1 MTGTHRLLSLDVFRG
16 ITVAGMILVNNPGS
30 WSHIYPPLGHAEWN
44 GWTPTDLVFPFF
56 LFIVGV
62 AITYS
67 LGGKVASGI
76 SRLAIIKSILRR
88 SATLFLLG
96 LFLAAFPFFQ
106 LSTIRIPGVLQR
118 IGVCFLFA
126 SIIYLFTSVRGQAIA
141 AAALAALYWI
151 LMKAVPVPGSYVAA
165 VIERGGSLEKE
176 ANLAAYLDNMLLG
189 GHLWSQSKTW
199 DPEGI
204 LSTIPAVAT
213 VLFGILAGHWIR
225 SRRGHKEKTAG
236 LLLTGAAGVFIGLV
250 FDLWFPINK
259 NLWSS
264 SYVIFSAG
272 MAMLFLAICYWLVD
286 YKHYR
291 RPFFPFAVYGTNAIT
306 VFVLS
311 GIVAKMMAFK
321 IARADGSHISLQSY
335 YYTNYFASWAGPING
350 SLAYAVAFIALMF
363 IPAYFLYRHR
373 IFIKV

>member
-1 MTGTHRLLSLDVFRG
+1 MTGTKRLLSLDVFRG

-30 WSHIYPPLGHAEWN
+30 WSQIYPPFRHAEWN

-62 AITYS
+62 AITFS

-76 SRLAIIKSILRR
+76 SKLAIIKGILRR

-96 LFLAAFPFFQ
+96 LLLAAFPFFQ

-118 IGVCFLFA
+118 IGVCFFFA
-126 SIIYLFTSVRGQAIA
+126 SIIYLFTGPRGQAIA
-141 AAALAALYWI
+141 AGTLTVLYWI
-151 LMKAVPVPGSYVAA
+151 LMKAVPVPDSYVAA
-165 VIERGGSLEKE
+165 VIERGGGLEKE
-176 ANLAAYLDNMLLG
+176 ANLAAYIDNTLLG
-189 GHLWSQSKTW
+189 GHLWSQSRTW

-213 VLFGILAGHWIR
+213 ALLGMLAGHWIR
-225 SRRGHKEKTAG
+225 SKRGHKEKTAG
-236 LLLTGAAGVFIGLV
+236 LLLVGAAGIIIGLV
-250 FDLWFPINK
+250 TDIWFPINK
-259 NLWSS
+259 NLWTS
-264 SYVIFSAG
+264 SYVLFSAG
-272 MAMLFLAICYWLVD
+272 MAMLFLALCYWLVD
-286 YKHYR
+286 YKQYR
-291 RPFFPFAVYGTNAIT
+291 RPFFPFTVYGTNAIT

-311 GIVAKMMAFK
+311 GIVGKMMAYR
-321 IARADGSHISLQSY
+321 IARADGSLISLQSY
-335 YYTNYFASWAGPING
+335 YYTNYFASWAGPLNG

-363 IPAYFLYRHR
+363 IPAYFLYRHS